1 MMTID
6 DKHTIEKMIEQKSAE
21 LERKIPK
28 LTWLWRLISLLA
40 LAASA
45 CCLNS
50 CTFSQTTTDG
60 EVSKVTTVQINPS
73 DDIIHYAIP
82 VVRGK

>member
-45 CCLNS
+45 CCMNS
-50 CTFSQTTTDG
+50 CTFS
-60 EVSKVTTVQINPS
+60 
-73 DDIIHYAIP
+73 
-82 VVRGK
+82 